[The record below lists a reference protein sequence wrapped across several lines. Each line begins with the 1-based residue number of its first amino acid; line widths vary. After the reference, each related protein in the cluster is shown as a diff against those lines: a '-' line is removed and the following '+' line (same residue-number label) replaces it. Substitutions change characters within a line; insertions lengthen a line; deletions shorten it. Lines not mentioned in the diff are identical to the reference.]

1 MKINGPGFWE
11 SFQIIAPFKQPII
24 PAWPYSLC
32 WEELSGELSIL
43 ENVDTKSGN
52 YPSECRLNLIS
63 FFCKN
68 SQGKSNSFLHSE
80 ENFKGTE
87 TSRENWA
94 IIYPWS
100 WSLWQQSLIAWRREE
115 ILNIRLC
122 QTVHSSFR
130 KALLY
135 SRVDSTLITSG
146 YLVG

>member
-1 MKINGPGFWE
+1 MNNLIWR
-11 SFQIIAPFKQPII
+11 IILNIVHCVHYIFYWVATGH
-24 PAWPYSLC
+24 WPVMSWNSPQFLTDLVHC
-32 WEELSGELSIL
+32 VEREELSVELSG

-68 SQGKSNSFLHSE
+68 PQGKSYSFLHSE

-100 WSLWQQSLIAWRREE
+100 WSLWQQSLIAWRRVE

-122 QTVHSSFR
+122 QTVHSS
-130 KALLY
+130 Y
-135 SRVDSTLITSG
+135 
-146 YLVG
+146 